1 MRFDD
6 LKVVLVFDWLD
17 GAGGGERVLYD
28 MHVLFPNAPIY
39 TLVYD
44 ENKTP
49 SWLKGCDVRTTY
61 IQKWPI
67 LHKHHKAL
75 LQFMPKAW
83 ESLDLNEYDLVISC
97 CSSCCKG
104 VLTKPDA
111 LHICYIF
118 TPTRYLWDLYYEYRA
133 NAGKLKSAVMPSVV
147 HKVRQWDYLAAQRP
161 DYFVSDSDFAGE
173 RVKKYYRRDVET
185 IYPGVHINEYPIVEE
200 PDDYYLVVARFV
212 RYKRVDIAIE
222 ACNRLGRKLKVIG
235 SGGEEEKRLREIA
248 GPTIEFMGRVSDEAM
263 EETYSKAK
271 AFLFPGVEDFGIT
284 PVEAMSAGVPVL
296 AFGRGGGTETVVDG
310 KTGRYF
316 FDQSVEG
323 LISCIEAFEREGVA
337 FSREQIR
344 EYSKKFSQDRFY
356 EEFGRY
362 VQEKLTEKG
371 ILS

>member
-1 MRFDD
+1 
-6 LKVVLVFDWLD
+6 
-17 GAGGGERVLYD
+17 
-28 MHVLFPNAPIY
+28 
-39 TLVYD
+39 
-44 ENKTP
+44 
-49 SWLKGCDVRTTY
+49 
-61 IQKWPI
+61 
-67 LHKHHKAL
+67 
-75 LQFMPKAW
+75 
-83 ESLDLNEYDLVISC
+83 
-97 CSSCCKG
+97 
-104 VLTKPDA
+104 
-111 LHICYIF
+111 
-118 TPTRYLWDLYYEYRA
+118 
-133 NAGKLKSAVMPSVV
+133 MPSVV